1 MKTLLGTK
9 ILIRTLTIT
18 FGFGIALGI
27 AVVASPAVAKDKA
40 EFKVGMAA
48 RDITPPTGIPMWGY
62 GDRHADLSE
71 GVLDPLFA
79 KAVVIQA
86 GDDKVAIVGLDIG
99 RGPTIEMMKLIRKE
113 LSEKAG
119 IENVMISG
127 SHTHHGPVIE
137 LTDREGYGKGKFD
150 KAVEYAEQFPHTL
163 IEVILEA
170 DAALQPAKIGVGT
183 KNVALNRN
191 RHTKRLP
198 KATDP
203 MLAVMRFDYVD
214 GNLIGVLVNFAA
226 HPTSID
232 SNILKYSADYV
243 GAMHKTVE
251 EKLGAQ
257 SIFMQGAAGD
267 QSSNSPQGV
276 NGYEEFGAVLGDEVV
291 EIAKGIETTVPEEP
305 SIKGKVDHF
314 TFNSRINFSN
324 PWIRV
329 AFGRAFFPE
338 LVANFGDEMND
349 GVQTELNTVV
359 LNGNLALVG
368 GSGEFFCNHSNRLKE
383 RSYIDHT
390 LFFGYCNGH
399 NLYFPTIEAVSEGG
413 YGADP
418 PVSPVEIGAGEE
430 MMNQALI
437 NIYVMLG
444 KLAPPE
450 TPAAESAS
458 K

>member
-1 MKTLLGTK
+1 MKTQL
-9 ILIRTLTIT
+9 RTLTMA
-18 FGFGIALGI
+18 FVLGFTTCLVAIPVSAYADD
-27 AVVASPAVAKDKA
+27 AVPFEVGVAT
-40 EFKVGMAA
+40 

-71 GVLDPLFA
+71 GVLDPLYA
-79 KAVVIQA
+79 KAVVIRA
-86 GDDKVAIVGLDIG
+86 GDDKIALVGLDIG
-99 RGPTIEMMKLIRKE
+99 RGPTIEMMKLIRSE
-113 LSEKAG
+113 LSDKAG
-119 IENVMISG
+119 IEHVMISG

-137 LTDREGYGKGKFD
+137 LTDKEGYGKGKFD
-150 KAVEYAEQFPHTL
+150 TSVEYAEQFPHEL

-203 MLAVMRFDYVD
+203 MLAVMRFDDLD
-214 GNLIGVLVNFAA
+214 GNPIGVLVNFAA

-243 GAMHKTVE
+243 GAMHKAIE
-251 EKLGAQ
+251 EKLQ
-257 SIFMQGAAGD
+257 VPSVFMQGAAGD
-267 QSSNSPQGV
+267 QSSNSPEGV
-276 NGYEEFGAVLGDEVV
+276 HGYEEFGAVLGGEVV
-291 EIAKGIETTVPEEP
+291 EIAQGIETAVPEEP
-305 SIKGKVDHF
+305 SLKGRVDHF
-314 TFNSRINFSN
+314 TFPSRINFGN

-338 LVANFGDEMND
+338 LVENFGDEMKD
-349 GVQTELNTVV
+349 GVQTELNTVL
-359 LNGNLALVG
+359 LNDSIALVG

-383 RSYIDHT
+383 RSYVDNT

-418 PVSPVEIGAGEE
+418 PVSPVEIGAGEK

-437 NIYVMLG
+437 NIYVLLG
-444 KLAPPE
+444 KIAAPE
-450 TPAAESAS
+450 TPQPATAAP
-458 K
+458 